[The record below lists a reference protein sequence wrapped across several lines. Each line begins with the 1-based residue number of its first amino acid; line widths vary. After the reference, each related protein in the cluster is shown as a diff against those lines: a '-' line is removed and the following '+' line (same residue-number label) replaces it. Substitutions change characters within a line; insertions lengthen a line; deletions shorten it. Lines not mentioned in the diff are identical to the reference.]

1 MRAHHE
7 PLRRGGT
14 ALRDQRGFTL
24 IDMLVVVAL
33 MGIIT
38 AMAIPMADSASAGF
52 RLRGDA
58 QSLGNAVALAKMR
71 AASRFSR
78 VRVRADLAANS
89 YRLEVWDGTAGAW
102 VTEGGDINLSRGV
115 RFGFGALDTPPPNTQ
130 VAIGQSPTC
139 TGLNSLTANFDANTA
154 CIVFNSRGVPVDTGG
169 APTGGNALYITD
181 GSGVHATTVTATPLV
196 KRWWS
201 NANAPGWV
209 RE

>member
-1 MRAHHE
+1 M
-7 PLRRGGT
+7 
-14 ALRDQRGFTL
+14 L
-24 IDMLVVVAL
+24 IVVAL
-33 MGIIT
+33 LGIV
-38 AMAIPMADSASAGF
+38 ASMAIPMADSASAGF
-52 RLRGDA
+52 RMRGDA
-58 QSLGNAVALAKMR
+58 QSLGNTVALAKMR

-89 YRLEVWDGTAGAW
+89 YRLEVWDKTALAW
-102 VTEGGDINLSRGV
+102 VAEGADERLSRGV
-115 RFGFGALDTPPPNTQ
+115 RFGFGTLDTAPPNTQ
-130 VAIGQSPTC
+130 VAIGQSPAC
-139 TGLNSLTANFDANTA
+139 TGPNSLTANFEANTA
-154 CIVFNSRGVPVDTGG
+154 CIVFNSRGVPVDTAG